1 MSVRV
6 TGWHVCLLS
15 VCTYVLTSKT
25 IRARK
30 ASKRWPLSRTPVPC
44 QTHARCEVVQQE
56 MRHPRPRRHMG
67 CASCW
72 ELHSGVATGSP
83 RILNQCPLA
92 VGSKPHVMFTQRAHW
107 TSVQPRLD
115 AMPMVEMEAR
125 QGPQSVARRKSLQ
138 TDCTLRLARHARH
151 AWTVVARN
159 RWFVANA
166 AFGEALD
173 GNDIQA
179 TWTFFVIRV
188 SQECAKERLLVLI
201 SITQKNITKRC
212 LLVIRVTRGVIV
224 ADQVGQTD
232 QLAEEHATACAIVI
246 LVGDNN
252 EDATCCRA
260 VIAHVPP
267 SATRRLITYVGV
279 YSERQRRRNALLTQA
294 RRQISSEGLGE
305 DRLVVV
311 SIVHNN
317 EPVGRSVPSQTM
329 LAAIW
334 EMRWWA
340 RTWLRPAQ
348 ASSDLVPRPFLVGPW
363 CLRLDYVV
371 ETVISWF

>member
-1 MSVRV
+1 
-6 TGWHVCLLS
+6 
-15 VCTYVLTSKT
+15 
-25 IRARK
+25 
-30 ASKRWPLSRTPVPC
+30 
-44 QTHARCEVVQQE
+44 
-56 MRHPRPRRHMG
+56 MG

-72 ELHSGVATGSP
+72 EVHSGVATGSP

-92 VGSKPHVMFTQRAHW
+92 VDSEPHIMFTQRAHW

-115 AMPMVEMEAR
+115 AMPMVDMEAR
-125 QGPQSVARRKSLQ
+125 QGQQSVARRKSLK
-138 TDCTLRLARHARH
+138 TDCTLCLARHARH

-159 RWFVANA
+159 RWYVTNV
-166 AFGEALD
+166 AFGQALD
-173 GNDIQA
+173 GNDIQT

-224 ADQVGQTD
+224 ADPVDQTD
-232 QLAEEHATACAIVI
+232 QLAEEHATACVIVI
-246 LVGDNN
+246 LVGDN
-252 EDATCCRA
+252 ATCCRA

-267 SATRRLITYVGV
+267 SATRRLITNIGV

-311 SIVHNN
+311 NIVHNN

-329 LAAIW
+329 FAAIW

-340 RTWLRPAQ
+340 GTWLRSAQ
-348 ASSDLVPRPFLVGPW
+348 ASADLVPRPFLVGP
-363 CLRLDYVV
+363 DYGV
-371 ETVISWF
+371 ETVIEGTAAPAITVELALAVGLAATLAAAGAAGAAVEAGAAAYVTGNQAAAAAVAASATVSAKH